1 MASDDRHGMVPS
13 SPLASPVVAPAA
25 GPYGHFQQQQQ
36 QSHDQNYLTVE
47 DSSKRVSNRSSA
59 ESFYADDP
67 DRRSAQGAQVP
78 QLYYDQDR
86 SPSADV
92 NPAQHVASS
101 KFFLRGDGY
110 SPNGNDIY
118 EEDEGS
124 DRFHSGPSSD
134 IGDGSPR
141 PGTQAA
147 QSYDNFLAAANRQIA
162 KQSKGVRD
170 PFLERRQSQDSS
182 AGMDSPSRPF
192 TGHSRNSSFDSIS
205 SIMED
210 KGASSPLNKA
220 IVDFTDSDGE
230 VAQSFVQ
237 KLQAL
242 SSDNSKGDLCI
253 EKYLIKSE
261 KAFFDDVKKSR
272 MSSMA
277 SVKSSRDSFVQSRA
291 PSVMDGYRP
300 ECKSAN
306 NVFSIPLL

>member
-1 MASDDRHGMVPS
+1 MAGDDRHGMMPS
-13 SPLASPVVAPAA
+13 SPLASPVSAPAPGA
-25 GPYGHFQQQQQ
+25 YGNFQQQQ

-67 DRRSAQGAQVP
+67 DRRSAQGAHVP

-92 NPAQHVASS
+92 NPAQHMTSS

-110 SPNGNDIY
+110 NGNDAY
-118 EEDEGS
+118 DEDEGS
-124 DRFHSGPSSD
+124 DRFHSGRSSD
-134 IGDGSPR
+134 MGDGHLQ
-141 PGTQAA
+141 TQAA

-242 SSDNSKGDLCI
+242 TSDNSKNDLCI

-300 ECKSAN
+300 ECKS
-306 NVFSIPLL
+306 